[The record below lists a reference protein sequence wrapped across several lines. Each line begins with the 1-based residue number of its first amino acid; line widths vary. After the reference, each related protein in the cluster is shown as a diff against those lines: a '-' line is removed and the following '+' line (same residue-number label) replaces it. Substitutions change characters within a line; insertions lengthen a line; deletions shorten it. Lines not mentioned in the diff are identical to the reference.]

1 MTVEQRYHC
10 SELRNEA
17 GAPFVQSRRRREV
30 RRAPQHPHAINRR
43 VDFEAFDESYL
54 QRLTSGDNTTE
65 QHFVSYFGRLIRM
78 KLRSRVRSQELID
91 DICQETFLRV
101 LSKLRNKGG
110 VGTSRTIR
118 SIREYRVRLRD
129 AGAVPRPNANRS
141 VSIRRF

>member
-1 MTVEQRYHC
+1 MTLEQRFHF

-17 GAPFVQSRRRREV
+17 CAPFVQSRRRRKV

-65 QHFVSYFGRLIRM
+65 QHFVSYFGR
-78 KLRSRVRSQELID
+78 
-91 DICQETFLRV
+91 
-101 LSKLRNKGG
+101 
-110 VGTSRTIR
+110 
-118 SIREYRVRLRD
+118 
-129 AGAVPRPNANRS
+129 NRS